1 MKKQS
6 FVFAVLILAVL
17 LAGCIKSGPGVSTAG
32 TTTPI
37 TFTFFN
43 VDSSEDMPFTDPVAK
58 KITEATGVTLA
69 VDHPVGGD
77 QQAIPLMIASGQ
89 YPDLI
94 YAKGNLNLLIE
105 AGAVIPLDDLIE
117 KNGKHIKELYGDQM
131 VRLRNSSEDPRIYT
145 VGTYDAKT
153 AIWKT
158 DGTMQ
163 LQHAV
168 LKELGYPKMQTLDD
182 YEKAIKAYMQ
192 KYPTINGQKT
202 IGLSLLVDTW
212 QWYIDLSN
220 PSNALIGFPDDGQW
234 IVDQRTMEAQ
244 YKFLHPDAKLFYKWL
259 NRMNS
264 EGILDPESFT
274 QKEDIWRAKIA
285 AGRVLGLAYPVWG
298 YAEARTSLINDG
310 MEDRTYAYLPIMAD
324 ERFSCVALKDS
335 GFGGGWGIAI
345 SSSCKDPERAFEFL
359 DWMCS
364 EEAQVLVNWG
374 IEGVNYQ
381 VIDGKRV
388 VPDEQQRLVDTDPD
402 YGRKT
407 GVGRWAYPFPMR
419 GRGYIDSTGNYNTK
433 DSPERI
439 INQEYLPVEKET
451 LAAYGV
457 EMWIDLF
464 PSTESLG
471 VSKHG
476 AAWQYT
482 LPPDAN
488 AKLTEA
494 DNYIKNALANL
505 VLGRPGNFESSW
517 SKIVEDLRRM
527 GIDEAGKTLT
537 GMIKDKIELWSR

>member
-1 MKKQS
+1 MKKHGM
-6 FVFAVLILAVL
+6 VLAVLILAVL
-17 LAGCIKSGPGVSTAG
+17 AGCTRGGPGVSTAG
-32 TTTPI
+32 TKTPV
-37 TFTFFN
+37 TLTFFN
-43 VDSSEDMPFTDPVAK
+43 VDSTEDMPFTDPVAK

-117 KNGKHIKELYGDQM
+117 KKGRQIKELYGDQM
-131 VRLRNSSEDPRIYT
+131 VRLRNSSEDPHIYT
-145 VGTYDAKT
+145 VGTYDVKT
-153 AIWKT
+153 AFWKT

-168 LKELGYPKMQTLDD
+168 LKELGYPRMRTLDD

-220 PSNALIGFPDDGQW
+220 PSGFLTGHPDDGQW
-234 IVDQRTMEAQ
+234 FVNEQTLEAQ
-244 YKFLHPDAKLFYKWL
+244 YKFLHPDAKHFYKWL
-259 NRMNS
+259 NRMNA

-285 AGRVLGLAYPVWG
+285 SGRVLGLAYPVWG

-310 MEDRTYAYLPIMAD
+310 MANRTYAYLPITVD
-324 ERFSCVALKDS
+324 ESYQSAVLKDP

-359 DWMCS
+359 EWMCS
-364 EEAQVLVNWG
+364 EEAQVLINWG

-388 VPDEQQRLVDTDPD
+388 LPDEEQRLVDTDPD

-439 INQEYLPVEKET
+439 RNQEYLDVEKET

-457 EMWIDLF
+457 DMWIDLF

-471 VSKHG
+471 VSKYG

-488 AKLTEA
+488 ARITEA
-494 DNYIKNALANL
+494 DNYIKNALANV
-505 VLGRPGNFESSW
+505 VLGRQGNFESSW
-517 SKIVEDLRRM
+517 TKIVEDLRRM

-537 GMIKDKIELWSR
+537 AMIKDKILLWSK